1 MRARASVARCAVSD
15 DALLAMMRRAAT
27 KRRTNGFF
35 KGCGAMGSAL
45 TPMIHR
51 PRPTKMP

>member
-45 TPMIHR
+45 TPMIRRLR
-51 PRPTKMP
+51 PA